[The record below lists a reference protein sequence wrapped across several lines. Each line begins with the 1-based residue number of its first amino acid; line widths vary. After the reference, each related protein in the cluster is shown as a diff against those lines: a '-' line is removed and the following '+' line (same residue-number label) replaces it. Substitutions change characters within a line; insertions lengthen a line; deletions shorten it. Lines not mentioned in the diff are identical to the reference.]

1 MGHAMPIFLIA
12 AFAFWGTVLGGGFY
26 FIRRYLKVLEARNT
40 DAAQLTE
47 MRARIDALEE
57 AAEATQR
64 DIERLGTGQEFTT
77 RLLGARAAPVER
89 PT

>member
-1 MGHAMPIFLIA
+1 MPIFLIA

-57 AAEATQR
+57 AAA
-64 DIERLGTGQEFTT
+64 
-77 RLLGARAAPVER
+77 
-89 PT
+89 